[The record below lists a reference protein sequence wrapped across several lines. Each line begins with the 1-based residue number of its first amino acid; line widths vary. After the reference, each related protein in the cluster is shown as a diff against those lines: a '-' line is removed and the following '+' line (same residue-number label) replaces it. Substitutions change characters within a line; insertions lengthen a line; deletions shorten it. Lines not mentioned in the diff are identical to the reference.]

1 MQEDDIKKAGL
12 KVTVPRLKILELFE
26 AQPDS
31 HMSAEGVY
39 KLLVASG
46 DEIGLATVY
55 RVLNQFV
62 TAGLLIRHH
71 FEEGQAVFELE
82 SGAHHDHIVCEQ
94 CGHVEEFMDQT
105 IEKQQHKIAESKGFE
120 ISDHSLII
128 YGRCNRKKCP
138 NLKK

>member
-1 MQEDDIKKAGL
+1 VQEDDIKKAGL

-31 HMSAEGVY
+31 HMTAEGVY